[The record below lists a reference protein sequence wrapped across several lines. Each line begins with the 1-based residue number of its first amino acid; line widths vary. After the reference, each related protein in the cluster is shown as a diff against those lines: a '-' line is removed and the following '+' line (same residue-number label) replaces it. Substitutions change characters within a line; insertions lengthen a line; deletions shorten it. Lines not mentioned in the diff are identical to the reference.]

1 MANLQLKEELI
12 SKIQAD
18 PRIWKA
24 VDIRYEEY
32 PQVQKKAVKAYE
44 EILQRLCSRAREVDL
59 LFFTYTD
66 GIYTM

>member
-1 MANLQLKEELI
+1 MTNIKLKEELI

-18 PRIWKA
+18 QRIWKA

-44 EILQRLCSRAREVDL
+44 EILQRLCAEL
-59 LFFTYTD
+59 EK
-66 GIYTM
+66 

>member
-1 MANLQLKEELI
+1 MNMQKLPLYYLTNTMTNLQLKEELI

-44 EILQRLCSRAREVDL
+44 EILQRLCAEL
-59 LFFTYTD
+59 EK
-66 GIYTM
+66 

>member
-1 MANLQLKEELI
+1 MNMQKLPLYYLTNTMINLQLKEELI

-32 PQVQKKAVKAYE
+32 PQVQKNAIKAYD
-44 EILQRLCSRAREVDL
+44 EIMSRLCAEL
-59 LFFTYTD
+59 EK
-66 GIYTM
+66 

>member
-1 MANLQLKEELI
+1 MTNLQLKEELI

-44 EILQRLCSRAREVDL
+44 EIMQRLCAEL
-59 LFFTYTD
+59 EK
-66 GIYTM
+66 